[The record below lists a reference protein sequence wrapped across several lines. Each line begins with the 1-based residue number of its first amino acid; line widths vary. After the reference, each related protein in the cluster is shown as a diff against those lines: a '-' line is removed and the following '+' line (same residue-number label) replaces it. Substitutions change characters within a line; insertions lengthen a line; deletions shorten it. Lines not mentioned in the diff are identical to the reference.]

1 MDSSSGRPKIRS
13 RCRNVVPTPS
23 GPGEVRRISAA
34 PLQGGSFSKSLTK
47 ANTCSTGRLITTLC
61 CNPAISIAPCIRS
74 TAGVHRTG
82 RTSRHRYGHRYG
94 DRRTPS
100 LWARHR
106 RPGSHHSNLSA
117 IVRSGFC
124 NCEYAGGGSGGSLA
138 GLASAPRHDWLCNWH
153 PVVGCLQLCA
163 VCRGA
168 GVGLAHLAGLIAAC
182 PTMLGCDPSQLCRA
196 VHPPRPTP
204 TTAAPT
210 QGGPPHGHAGRAHRR
225 RPSASTPTTG
235 TLTAAAVTNLGGVL
249 AQTTT
254 GADAAGYQRLLDFA
268 HAHLPGRRCWAA
280 RGDGQLGRRPGG
292 VPATARRAG
301 RPGSVDPGG
310 QPAAP
315 APKATR
321 WTRSGPPARRLA
333 KTTWQPHGVGVSG
346 RGPARAARG
355 PDAAPPGRG

>member
-100 LWARHR
+100 LWAQHR

-124 NCEYAGGGSGGSLA
+124 NCEYVGGGSGGSLA

-153 PVVGCLQLCA
+153 PVVVRFPRFSGGRITWFRRSWQPSVA
-163 VCRGA
+163 IV
-168 GVGLAHLAGLIAAC
+168 VGLVLV
-182 PTMLGCDPSQLCRA
+182 R
-196 VHPPRPTP
+196 
-204 TTAAPT
+204 AAPT
-210 QGGPPHGHAGRAHRR
+210 ETPLDAVGVVPAVDVAKQRELGLLAGAEAGPVDQLDLQGGEEVLGQGVVV
-225 RPSASTPTTG
+225 
-235 TLTAAAVTNLGGVL
+235 AVT
-249 AQTTT
+249 
-254 GADAAGYQRLLDFA
+254 
-268 HAHLPGRRCWAA
+268 H
-280 RGDGQLGRRPGG
+280 
-292 VPATARRAG
+292 
-301 RPGSVDPGG
+301 
-310 QPAAP
+310 
-315 APKATR
+315 
-321 WTRSGPPARRLA
+321 
-333 KTTWQPHGVGVSG
+333 
-346 RGPARAARG
+346 
-355 PDAAPPGRG
+355 